1 MEEDA
6 GKLVHQGDITTTPFS
21 LVDLNR
27 SGMPLLEIVSEPDM
41 RSAQEARA
49 YLEKLRSMLLFAG
62 VSDCK
67 MQEGSL
73 RCDANVSVRPFGQQ
87 EYGTRCEIKNL
98 NSFRALE
105 RAIEY
110 EAKRHMEA
118 LEDGIEIIQETRTWD
133 EEKQVTRSMRSKEE
147 AHDYRYFPEPDLPPL
162 FISREW
168 VDEVRAALPEMPEQA
183 QQRLAEVYGL
193 PDYDAAFLTLTPETL
208 DFFDR
213 CMQDYPDAKTIS
225 NWMMGEF
232 SRLLNQNNLEIGD
245 SRLTPDHLVQML
257 RLVDD
262 GTISGKM
269 AKTVFEEMFNSGQKP
284 QEVIKEKGLVQI
296 SDADT
301 LQPLIEDIVKANPKV
316 VEDYKSGKGKAM
328 GFFVGQIMKATKG
341 QANPALVNEL
351 LKKTLDDI

>member
-1 MEEDA
+1 
-6 GKLVHQGDITTTPFS
+6 
-21 LVDLNR
+21 
-27 SGMPLLEIVSEPDM
+27 
-41 RSAQEARA
+41 
-49 YLEKLRSMLLFAG
+49 
-62 VSDCK
+62 
-67 MQEGSL
+67 
-73 RCDANVSVRPFGQQ
+73 
-87 EYGTRCEIKNL
+87 
-98 NSFRALE
+98 
-105 RAIEY
+105 
-110 EAKRHMEA
+110 
-118 LEDGIEIIQETRTWD
+118 
-133 EEKQVTRSMRSKEE
+133 
-147 AHDYRYFPEPDLPPL
+147 
-162 FISREW
+162 
-168 VDEVRAALPEMPEQA
+168 
-183 QQRLAEVYGL
+183 
-193 PDYDAAFLTLTPETL
+193 
-208 DFFDR
+208 
-213 CMQDYPDAKTIS
+213 MQDYPDAKTIS